1 MTDARILIVDDE
13 AVQRESLGGFLVK
26 QGYDVV
32 LAADGAAALRIV
44 QTAVVDV
51 MLTDVRM
58 PGMDG
63 AELLARAREANP
75 LLEVIMMT
83 AFGTIADAVEAMK
96 HGAAGYLT
104 KPVDLDDI
112 LMQVRKAVER
122 RNLVSEVHELRR
134 QLAVA
139 HSFAG
144 IVATS
149 PAMIAALDMAAR
161 AATTDATVM
170 VLGESGT
177 GKELVARAVHQASPR
192 RDGPFVAVNCAAIT
206 PTLLES
212 ELFGHEKGAF
222 TGADK
227 ARAGRFE
234 AAHGGTLFLDE
245 IGDLSPE
252 LQVKLLRVLQER
264 SFERVGSNRTITT
277 DARIVAATH
286 RNLGQ
291 MVADGAF
298 RQDLYYRLD
307 VVNIQLPPL
316 RERRGDIPAL
326 IEHFR
331 RKAVAQYL
339 RPVESISREAM
350 DLLVK
355 HDYPGNVRELEN
367 LVTRM
372 VVLARG
378 AVATLADL
386 PGGAGAP
393 ETRRLEDCG
402 GDLPGHLE
410 EIEKRVIREALDA
423 AGGNQSQAARAI
435 GLSERNLRY
444 KLQKWGW

>member
-32 LAADGAAALRIV
+32 LAADGPTALRILHD
-44 QTAVVDV
+44 AVVDV

-75 LLEVIMMT
+75 LLEVIVMT

-122 RNLVSEVHELRR
+122 RNLVSEVR
-134 QLAVA
+134 QLRQQVAAA

-149 PAMIAALDMAAR
+149 PAMTAALDLAAR
-161 AATTDATVM
+161 VATTDATVL
-170 VLGESGT
+170 VRGESGT
-177 GKELVARAVHQASPR
+177 GKELVARAVHHASGR
-192 RDGPFVAVNCAAIT
+192 RGGPFVAVNCAAIA

-234 AAHGGTLFLDE
+234 AADGGTLFLDE
-245 IGDLSPE
+245 IGDLSPA

-264 SFERVGSNRTITT
+264 AFERVGSNRTITT
-277 DARIVAATH
+277 DVRIVAATH
-286 RNLGQ
+286 RNLE
-291 MVADGAF
+291 ADG
-298 RQDLYYRLD
+298 
-307 VVNIQLPPL
+307 
-316 RERRGDIPAL
+316 G
-326 IEHFR
+326 
-331 RKAVAQYL
+331 
-339 RPVESISREAM
+339 
-350 DLLVK
+350 
-355 HDYPGNVRELEN
+355 
-367 LVTRM
+367 
-372 VVLARG
+372 
-378 AVATLADL
+378 
-386 PGGAGAP
+386 
-393 ETRRLEDCG
+393 RRLVPRG
-402 GDLPGHLE
+402 PVLPAGRGEHPS
-410 EIEKRVIREALDA
+410 A
-423 AGGNQSQAARAI
+423 AAARAARRHPAAHRTLPAQ
-435 GLSERNLRY
+435 GGGAVPAARRLRSAA
-444 KLQKWGW
+444 KRWTCWSSTTTAATCASWRT